1 MPNPAEN
8 NAAVMHAR
16 KLLQQLR
23 VGYLAELPDRVNEL
37 EQRVLGLQHP
47 EDFAQQFE
55 ELYRKVHSLK
65 GGAGTHGLQIVSTL
79 CHQLE
84 DALAGI
90 ADDGSK
96 VDEHFLDRCI
106 AYFDLMRLAI
116 TGATQGKTSFPEVES
131 ALDAMRAA
139 VTEKCLTALLVEPSR
154 VNTALFLGMLK
165 NLPVQ
170 FSSVESGYAA
180 LELLLHSHFDLLI
193 TGYETPL
200 LNGVALIAALRL
212 NQGVNRDIHAILL
225 TSAASLQIPP
235 EAQPVVVLGRDEH
248 IGAALFREV
257 QRYLHGRG
265 LAG

>member
-1 MPNPAEN
+1 MTKTPEN
-8 NAAVMHAR
+8 NAAVMHAQ

-23 VGYLAELPDRVNEL
+23 ANYLAELPDRVSEL
-37 EQRVLGLQHP
+37 EQRALGLQHP
-47 EDFAQQFE
+47 ENFAQQFE

-84 DALAGI
+84 DALASI

-96 VDEHFLDRCI
+96 VDEQFLDRCI

-131 ALDAMRAA
+131 ALEAMRAA
-139 VTEKCLTALLVEPSR
+139 VTEKRLTALLVEPSR
-154 VNTALFLGMLK
+154 VNTALYLGMLK
-165 NLPVQ
+165 NLPIQ
-170 FSSVESGYAA
+170 FSIVESGYAA

-212 NQGVNRDIHAILL
+212 NQGANRDIHAILL
-225 TSAASLQIPP
+225 TSSVNLRIPP
-235 EAQPVVVLGRDEH
+235 EAQPVMVIGRDER
-248 IGAALFREV
+248 IGSALFREV
-257 QRYLHGRG
+257 QRYLHSRG
-265 LAG
+265 LTG